1 MRSQIRQGSGGTMEI
16 DRQSDERIKAENARL
31 RARVEELERRLSSG
45 AAPRDAQRELADSVP
60 YRALFD
66 AVTVPLVVHR
76 ADGLLVAINRADCAR
91 WRISPEQIIGKYNAL
106 EDPQAVTTGHAEA
119 FRRALAGE
127 VVTLPPVPYDTEPG
141 ELYKDRR
148 RLWTEPSYVAFEDA
162 SGNRFVAVVT
172 IDVTARVES
181 EAQRRRGAALLEAF
195 IQNAPML
202 MFARDSEGRHTLLN
216 PPVEALLGKP
226 RQELMGKTQHD
237 LFPAEIADRFAT
249 QDRAAMAS
257 SEPITSEDEME
268 LADGTHVYMS
278 TRFALRDEEGRV
290 SGCGAIAVDITERVR
305 AEARTRH
312 LQEKM
317 LLVQQETIRAISTPL
332 LPIAD
337 GVLVAPLVGE
347 LTRERGAQFTETLLD
362 GISRQHAR
370 ITILDV
376 TGVPQAGPEVT
387 DALIRAARSARLLGA
402 EVVLTG
408 IRPSVA
414 QALVELGADLGGIV
428 TRGTLERGVTYA
440 LSGREGARPPARTRS
455 GRGAH

>member
-1 MRSQIRQGSGGTMEI
+1 METYQQRNEGI
-16 DRQSDERIKAENARL
+16 EAENARL
-31 RARVEELERRLSSG
+31 RARVEELERRLR
-45 AAPRDAQRELADSVP
+45 AVEPPRDAQRELADSVP

-91 WRISPEQIIGKYNAL
+91 WGLTPDQIIGKYNPL
-106 EDPQAVTTGHAEA
+106 DDPQAATTGHAEA
-119 FRRALAGE
+119 FLRALAGE
-127 VVTLPPVPYDTEPG
+127 VVTLPAVSYEVEPG
-141 ELYKDRR
+141 ALYAEKRKV
-148 RLWTEPSYVAFEDA
+148 WTEPSYASFEDA
-162 SGNRFVAVVT
+162 SGNRFVVVVSL
-172 IDVTARVES
+172 DVTARVES
-181 EAQRRRGAALLEAF
+181 DAQRRRGAALLEAF

-202 MFARDSEGRHTLLN
+202 MYARDTEGRHTLVN
-216 PPVEALLGKP
+216 APVAAHLGKS
-226 RQELMGKTQHD
+226 REELMGKTQYE
-237 LFPAEIADRFAT
+237 LFPAPIADRFTA

-257 SEPITSEDEME
+257 SQPITVEDVLE
-268 LADGTHVYMS
+268 LADGTHVYM
-278 TRFALRDEEGRV
+278 TTKFALRDEEGRV
-290 SGCGAIAVDITERVR
+290 SGCGGISTDITERVR
-305 AEARTRH
+305 GEERSRQ
-312 LQEKM
+312 LQQKM

-347 LTRERGAQFTETLLD
+347 LTRERGAQFTETLLE
-362 GISRQHAR
+362 GISSQQAR

-376 TGVPQAGPEVT
+376 TGVPQAGPDVT

-428 TRGTLERGVTYA
+428 TRATLERGVTYA
-440 LSGREGARPPARTRS
+440 LSMRRGARVAAPDPDGRARSSAR
-455 GRGAH
+455 